1 MKTYRF
7 SILFVILAIALTSQ
21 SAMAQLFGPGQ
32 TRFSTTT
39 VDTATGVVL
48 GGVAGAVIGHNSG
61 SHNTGK
67 GAVIGA
73 VGGGLIGA
81 LYGQHTELVRERQRQ
96 RPSVFSCGQPSYS
109 DYSQTSTTIYTQQ
122 RSNGDL
128 IAAARSELA
137 AAQNQLAWAEQAAQ
151 NAQQNL
157 DLARVKAASAAQTLR
172 SLGGN

>member
-1 MKTYRF
+1 MKTHRF

-21 SAMAQLFGPGQ
+21 SAMAQEFGSGQ

-39 VDTATGVVL
+39 VHTATGVVL

-61 SHNTGK
+61 SHNAGK

-73 VGGGLIGA
+73 VGGGIIGA
-81 LYGQHTELVRERQRQ
+81 LSGQHAELVRERKRH
-96 RPSVFSCGQPSYS
+96 RPSVVSYGQPTYN
-109 DYSQTSTTIYTQQ
+109 DYSQTTKTIYTQQ
-122 RSNGDL
+122 SSSGDL
-128 IAAARSELA
+128 IAAARAELA